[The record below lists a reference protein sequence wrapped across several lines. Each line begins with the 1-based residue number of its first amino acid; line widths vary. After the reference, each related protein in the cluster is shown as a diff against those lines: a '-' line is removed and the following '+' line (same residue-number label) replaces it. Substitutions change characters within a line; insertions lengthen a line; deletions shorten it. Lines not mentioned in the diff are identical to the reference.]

1 MGEAI
6 LEMSKITKAFPGVKA
21 LNEVD
26 FTVRKGEIH
35 ALIVENGAGKST
47 LMKVLTGIYK
57 PDAGQILYKG
67 QPFHPRDPKHAQME
81 GISIIHQELN
91 LLNDLDVAENI
102 FVSREPRKCK
112 NLLIDDKTMHQEAA
126 KLLQRLG
133 LSMDPYE
140 KVGNLSVAQKQMTE
154 IAKALSV
161 KSEVLILDEPTSA
174 LSEKEVQVLFRILRQ
189 LKADGVGIVYI
200 SHRLE
205 EFDQIVD
212 WVTVLRDGCFVAST
226 SWAEQTIDSLVK
238 LMVGREITEQFPP
251 RHAKIGDVVLDVR
264 NLSQKKLL
272 QDVGIQ
278 VRAGEVVG
286 LAGLMG
292 AGRTEFA
299 RAIFGADPII
309 SGEVYLHGKKI
320 RIRNPGDAIQHG
332 IIYLPEDRKKD
343 GVFLDQSVAM
353 NITIANLPAY
363 STAGVISQ
371 SVCKQVIAQQIEH
384 LRIKTPT
391 PAQLMR
397 FLSGGNQQKA
407 LIARWLCRQADV
419 LIFDEPT
426 RGIDVG
432 AKYEVYSLINQ
443 VAEQGVAVILISS
456 DMSEILGMSDRI
468 VVMCE
473 GRVTGE
479 LDGATA
485 TQEAVLHMASDTYKT
500 VGKVV

>member
-35 ALIVENGAGKST
+35 ALIGENGAGKST

-67 QPFHPRDPKHAQME
+67 QPFDPRDPKHAQME

-407 LIARWLCRQADV
+407 IIAREVDRDKP
-419 LIFDEPT
+419 LIVAVQPT
-426 RGIDVG
+426 RGLDVG
-432 AKYEVYSLINQ
+432 AIEYIHSQL
-443 VAEQGVAVILISS
+443 VAERDKGKAILLVSLEL
-456 DMSEILGMSDRI
+456 DEVMNLSDRI
-468 VVMCE
+468 LVLYE
-473 GRVTGE
+473 GEIVGE
-479 LDGATA
+479 LDPKKTTVQELGLYMAGAN
-485 TQEAVLHMASDTYKT
+485 
-500 VGKVV
+500 